1 MSTKYV
7 EGECGGLWA
16 HMQHEREGAL
26 TMRSATGRETHREEF
41 GFRGRVTTGAHPE
54 GVRRQAHRHRAPR
67 VQHVP
72 DDFVC
77 ASLNH
82 RLFYHFR
89 NHRWRKLEQAH
100 AVRMKLSTEVFDE
113 VENSPP
119 CTRPTPRRAA
129 TSEEGSSA
137 SSTA

>member
-1 MSTKYV
+1 V
-7 EGECGGLWA
+7 AWA
-16 HMQHEREGAL
+16 HITRARG
-26 TMRSATGRETHREEF
+26 RSRCAPCATGREDSPRSSALS
-41 GFRGRVTTGAHPE
+41 RVTTGAHPE

-89 NHRWRKLEQAH
+89 NHRWLEQAH

-113 VENSPP
+113 VEKF
-119 CTRPTPRRAA
+119 AA
-129 TSEEGSSA
+129 VYA
-137 SSTA
+137 SDTATGGDV